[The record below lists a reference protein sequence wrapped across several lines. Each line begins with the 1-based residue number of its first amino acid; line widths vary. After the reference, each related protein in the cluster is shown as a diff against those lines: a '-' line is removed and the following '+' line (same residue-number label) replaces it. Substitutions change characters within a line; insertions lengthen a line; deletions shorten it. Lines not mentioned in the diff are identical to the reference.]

1 MKKISLLLF
10 LCLHVAVGMTGC
22 KNSEEVSDVSVK
34 DDFPKWLSVKITE
47 IETVNEKDI
56 SIIKVRVFQC
66 RWKNRVLYVILN
78 NLTSC
83 MLCEVYYE
91 DGEKIEWSEEDLAS
105 GSFFIDTENWELIY
119 EFGDCE
125 IY

>member
-1 MKKISLLLF
+1 
-10 LCLHVAVGMTGC
+10 MTGC
-22 KNSEEVSDVSVK
+22 KNSEETSGISAK
-34 DDFPKWLSVKITE
+34 DDFPEWLSVKTTE

-56 SIIKVRVFQC
+56 SIVKVRVFHC
-66 RWKNRVLYVILN
+66 RWKNQTIYVILN
-78 NLTSC
+78 NLASC

-91 DGEKIEWSEEDLAS
+91 DGEKVKWSEEDRVS
-105 GSFFIDTENWELIY
+105 DSFFIDSENWELIY